1 MPTQQN
7 IRDYLV
13 PANNV
18 ESTSVRQ
25 FTELIMEEAS
35 RYKLQILTKLTEATE
50 KLDAIM
56 LERDDLKTR
65 LIAAESTAVAALDQV
80 AALRGEMN
88 ELKEVL
94 SQRQDTIMRDSDHED
109 DHERERVN
117 DETDAGEQ
125 KVLPEG
131 VATEVLKEMVRN
143 HQREEDNYFRRSLMI
158 TVGSAEN
165 GDFSTWRHK
174 MYCMGLHFLYHEAVS
189 HFVTGRGNLRLTYR
203 SEYEMRKNL
212 IEARKFCKSRNLRN
226 IHIDFMVPKR
236 YVDTK
241 KRMMRKGRQL
251 KANGLI
257 GVYDVLFRG
266 GHAVLR
272 TYSQTQGV
280 KYYKEDEIPEQAF
293 EAQIA

>member
-18 ESTSVRQ
+18 ESTSIRQ
-25 FTELIMEEAS
+25 FTELIMEEAI
-35 RYKLQILTKLTEATE
+35 RYKLQILTKLIEATE

-65 LIAAESTAVAALDQV
+65 LIAAESTAAAALDQV

-125 KVLPEG
+125 IVLPEG
-131 VATEVLKEMVRN
+131 VTTEVLKEMVRN
-143 HQREEDNYFRRSLMI
+143 HQCEEDNYFRRSLMI

-251 KANGLI
+251 KANGLV

-280 KYYKEDEIPEQAF
+280 KYYKEDEIPEQEF

>member
-7 IRDYLV
+7 IRDFLV
-13 PANNV
+13 PVNNV
-18 ESTSVRQ
+18 ESTSIRQ

-65 LIAAESTAVAALDQV
+65 LIAAESTAAAALDQV

-125 KVLPEG
+125 IVLPEG
-131 VATEVLKEMVRN
+131 VTTEVLKEMVRN

-241 KRMMRKGRQL
+241 KRMM
-251 KANGLI
+251 
-257 GVYDVLFRG
+257 
-266 GHAVLR
+266 
-272 TYSQTQGV
+272 
-280 KYYKEDEIPEQAF
+280 
-293 EAQIA
+293 

>member
-7 IRDYLV
+7 IRDFLV

-18 ESTSVRQ
+18 ESTSIRQ

-65 LIAAESTAVAALDQV
+65 LIAAESTAAAALDQV

-125 KVLPEG
+125 IVLPEG
-131 VATEVLKEMVRN
+131 VTTEVLKEMVRN

-251 KANGLI
+251 KANGLV
-257 GVYDVLFRG
+257 GVYDVLFCG

-280 KYYKEDEIPEQAF
+280 KYYKEDEIPEQEF